1 MIISALKERKG
12 SEKRV
17 AIVPDIAKKLIKDGH
32 TVLIESNAGLESLF
46 SDDLYKEAGAQIL
59 TVDDIVG
66 KTDILL
72 SIDLPSDE
80 ILSKLKNSSC
90 LVGLLN
96 PFDNISKFDGIK
108 NKSMSV
114 FSMELIPRITR
125 AQSMDV
131 LSSQANLAG

>member
-46 SDDLYKEAGAQIL
+46 SEDLYKEAGAQIL

-66 KTDILL
+66 KTDIIL

-96 PFDNISKFDGIK
+96 PFDNISKFEWFK

-114 FSMELIPRITR
+114 FSM
-125 AQSMDV
+125 
-131 LSSQANLAG
+131 